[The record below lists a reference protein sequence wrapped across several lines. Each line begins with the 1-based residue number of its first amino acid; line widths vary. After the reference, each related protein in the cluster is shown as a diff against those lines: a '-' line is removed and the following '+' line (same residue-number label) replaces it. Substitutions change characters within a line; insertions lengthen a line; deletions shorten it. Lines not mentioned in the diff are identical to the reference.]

1 MLAEEG
7 SPVFMADPG
16 RLRMLRAEHALAPAT
31 RLGCQPPD
39 KRGSTICQHSNHAA
53 IRSAGALGGLTSA
66 SVALSSGSRSHQRW
80 RLL

>member
-7 SPVFMADPG
+7 SPVYMADPG

-39 KRGSTICQHSNHAA
+39 KRGSTIC
-53 IRSAGALGGLTSA
+53 
-66 SVALSSGSRSHQRW
+66 
-80 RLL
+80 